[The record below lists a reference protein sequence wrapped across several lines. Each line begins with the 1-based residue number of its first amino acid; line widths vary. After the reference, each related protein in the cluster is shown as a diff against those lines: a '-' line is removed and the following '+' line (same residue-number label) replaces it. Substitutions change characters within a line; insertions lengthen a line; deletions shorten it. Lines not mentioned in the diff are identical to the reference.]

1 MLQIN
6 DLHYAAIHSKVRHF
20 ADNTNFFFANK
31 SFNIKNK
38 YINHDL
44 VLINKWLRANE
55 IGPNTTKTD
64 IIIFRP
70 KNKRIKKHLNFRNSG
85 QKVKPCAKVKYL
97 RVILQEHLEWNTHT
111 NNVKT
116 KYLTIYQN
124 FY

>member
-20 ADNTNFFFANK
+20 ADNTNLFFPNK
-31 SFNIKNK
+31 SLNIKNK
-38 YINHDL
+38 CINHDL
-44 VLINKWLRANE
+44 VLINKWLRANK
-55 IGPNTTKTD
+55 IGLNTTKTD

-70 KNKRIKKHLNFRNSG
+70 KNKRIKKQLNFRNSG
-85 QKVKPCAKVKYL
+85 QKVKPCTKVKYL
-97 RVILQEHLEWNTHT
+97 KVILQEHLEWNTHT

-116 KYLTIYQN
+116 KYLTTYQN